1 MPAAALETGHDGR
14 QVCHF
19 GGSIDTFCQGLEI
32 TARVW
37 SDRRQRCA
45 TRAGHTEHQQPRPTA
60 VRHPAQGKRVPA
72 SGGAFG
78 TGV

>member
-1 MPAAALETGHDGR
+1 MPAAARKAGGDGLE
-14 QVCHF
+14 VCRF

-60 VRHPAQGKRVPA
+60 VRHPAQGKRDPA